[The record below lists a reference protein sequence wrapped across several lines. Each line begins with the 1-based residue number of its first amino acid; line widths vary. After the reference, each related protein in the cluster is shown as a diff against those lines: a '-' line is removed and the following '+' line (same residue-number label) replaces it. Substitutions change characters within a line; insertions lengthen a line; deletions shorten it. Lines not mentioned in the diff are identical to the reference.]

1 MEEDGTFSFSNMGK
15 FLLLIVNGKEVPNKH
30 KIKLESS
37 SLIEIGSLSFIFEA
51 NQKVVKQYFA
61 RFGKKKP

>member
-15 FLLLIVNGKEVPNKH
+15 FLLLIVNGMEVPNKH

-37 SLIEIGSLSFIFEA
+37 SLIEIGSLNFIFEA
-51 NQKVVKQYFA
+51 NQKVVKQYFT